1 MVRDHSAKVEFGLFR
16 RSAPKPEI
24 PMRLRTILLRWLC
37 PGILLAL
44 VVGRVDAVDLE
55 GTWWG
60 EALVPGGGVFIQL
73 DGSGSEAADT
83 TPNDVSISIPKLGLF
98 GGRPRSMVSGED
110 GFTIVAAGS
119 GVAVE
124 IELQSPTSRDARSI
138 SASLTFI
145 EGPSQV
151 TDLGRFEFVMRQQP
165 PVRRLPGAVRHDGM
179 LDLPG
184 GGILP
189 ITVVFG
195 EKDGTRYGLIDIPAQ
210 GVQGLVLLPVG
221 LVAPKVEPQDAAPIE
236 SYPDARGWRIPV
248 PMEASLVVRPEGDS
262 LLGRFRQ
269 GPLTLDVE
277 FQRATGTKVLT
288 SRRPQD
294 PMAPFPYREIEVEVP
309 APAGHVLAGTLLV
322 PAGGAEPAGFPA
334 VVLVSGSGQQN
345 RDQELFGH
353 RPFRLLADRLARVGI
368 ASLRFDDRGMA
379 GSTGDFAQATT
390 LDLASDAAAVLMAM
404 EARPEIDGR
413 RCGIIGHSEG
423 GAIAAI
429 IAAGMAPGFPRVPV
443 SFLVS
448 IAGTGVD
455 GGVVLADQLPR
466 IYRAQGMTDASIT
479 FISEA
484 QKSLLDLIRDPEA
497 FPEATADAFRELQRR
512 QMQVQGLEIDE
523 DTRLA
528 LEAAGIN
535 QMKSPWMTTFVRF
548 DPAEAWRKVEVP
560 VLAINGTLD
569 TQVSPDLNL
578 GAIESAIEEGGG
590 EIEIMRLEGLNH
602 MLQPAKT
609 GGVDEYALIDVT
621 MDEQSLVKI
630 TAWLRKIVAN
640 PDAPITG
647 AP

>member
-1 MVRDHSAKVEFGLFR
+1 
-16 RSAPKPEI
+16 
-24 PMRLRTILLRWLC
+24 MRLRTILRRVLC

-44 VVGRVDAVDLE
+44 VVGRVDAIDLE

-60 EALVPGGGVFIQL
+60 EASVPGGGVFIQL
-73 DGSGSEAADT
+73 DGLRNAADDT
-83 TPNDVSISIPKLGLF
+83 ASNDVSISIPRLGLF
-98 GGRPRSMVSGED
+98 GGRPRSMVAREG
-110 GFTIVAAGS
+110 GLTIVAAGS

-124 IELQSPTSRDARSI
+124 IDLQSPASRDSRSM
-138 SASLTFI
+138 SASMAFI
-145 EGPSQV
+145 EGPPQV
-151 TDLGRFEFVMRQQP
+151 TGLGRFEFVMSLQP

-189 ITVVFG
+189 ITVVFAEENG
-195 EKDGTRYGLIDIPAQ
+195 IAYGLIDIPAQ

-221 LVAPKVEPQDAAPIE
+221 LAAPKVDPRDPPPIE
-236 SYPDARGWRIPV
+236 SYPDARGWRVPV

-262 LLGRFRQ
+262 LLGRFQQ

-277 FQRATGTKVLT
+277 FQRAIGSKVLA

-294 PMAPFPYREIEVEVP
+294 PMPPFPYREIEVEVP

-322 PAGGAEPAGFPA
+322 PEGEAGPAGFPA
-334 VVLVSGSGQQN
+334 VLLISGSGQQN

-379 GSTGDFAQATT
+379 GSTGDFALATT
-390 LDLASDAAAVLMAM
+390 LDLASDAAAVFMAM
-404 EARPEIDGR
+404 ENRPEIDGR

-429 IAAGMAPGFPRVPV
+429 IAAGITPGFPRVPV
-443 SFLVS
+443 AFLVS

-466 IYRAQGMTDASIT
+466 LYRAQGMEEASIT

-484 QKSLLDLIRDPEA
+484 QKSLLDLVRNSDSS
-497 FPEATADAFRELQRR
+497 PEATADAFRELQRR
-512 QMQVQGLEIDE
+512 QLQVQGIELDE
-523 DTRLA
+523 GTRLA
-528 LEAAGIN
+528 LQAAGIS
-535 QMKSPWMTTFVRF
+535 QMGSPWMTTFVRF
-548 DPAEAWRKVEVP
+548 DPAEAWRKVGVP
-560 VLAINGTLD
+560 VLAVNGTLD

-621 MDEQSLVKI
+621 MDEQSLAKI
-630 TAWLRKIVAN
+630 TTWLRKIAAD